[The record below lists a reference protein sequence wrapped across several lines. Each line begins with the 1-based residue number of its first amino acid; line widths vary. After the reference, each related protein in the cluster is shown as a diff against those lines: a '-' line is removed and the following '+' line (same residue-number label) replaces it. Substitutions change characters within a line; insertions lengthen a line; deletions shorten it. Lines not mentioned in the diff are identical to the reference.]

1 MKKVFTTLIIMGLI
15 TVAAIVGVKNIN
27 FEQDNQT
34 NETVIVPED
43 SVVLN
48 DEQREIIDET
58 AVIHE
63 LKKINESY
71 FAEHAFSD
79 THTNAKEADVTKAT
93 REYLDKHI
101 GDDINVN
108 DWKVWEYNTKSLTI
122 GYTGRVMVGYN
133 MDDVEVSVVGDK
145 IYVSIPKQKDSFEFK
160 LEREAEKDGWLT
172 KVQGEDRVK
181 IEEDARKKEFKEAE
195 TAGIRQKAE
204 DNFKKVVTEK
214 LSCFNGYTVEF
225 KEA

>member
-1 MKKVFTTLIIMGLI
+1 MKKVFTTLIIMGFI
-15 TVAAIVGVKNIN
+15 TVAAIVGIN
-27 FEQDNQT
+27 LITLEP
-34 NETVIVPED
+34 ETVIVPED

-58 AVIHE
+58 AVVHE
-63 LKKINESY
+63 LEEINESY
-71 FAEHAFSD
+71 FAEQTFSH
-79 THTNAKEADVTKAT
+79 THTNAKEAPVTKAT
-93 REYLDKHI
+93 REYLDKYI

-108 DWKVWEYNTKSLTI
+108 GWKVWDYNTKSLTI

-160 LEREAEKDGWLT
+160 LASESEKDGWLT

-195 TAGIRQKAE
+195 AAGIRQMAE

-214 LSCFNGYTVEF
+214 LSCFKDYKVEF